1 MDIGGDAAIFL
12 ARWVGSMI
20 YSLQCSMINSPW
32 GVCSVS
38 RNLSKG
44 SLVPQSGRKLL
55 RSKVE

>member
-12 ARWVGSMI
+12 ARWAGSMI
-20 YSLQCSMINSPW
+20 YSLQCSMKNSPRR
-32 GVCSVS
+32 VCSVS
-38 RNLSKG
+38 RKLSKD